1 MIATEPPRP
10 ADERLRLGAS
20 ACLLGHET
28 RYDGGHKLDRF
39 IVDELGRFVDFVP
52 VCPEVECGLPVPR
65 EAMRLVGEPE
75 SPRLMTVRTNVDLTD
90 QMMTWVRRRVEELA
104 KENLCGFIFK
114 TKSPSSGMRGVKVY
128 NDKGVPSKKGTGL
141 FARAFMERFP
151 LIPVEDDGRLHD
163 AGLRENFVERVFSLK
178 RWRDTLASG
187 RTVHALVEFHTRH
200 KYLLHAHSETH
211 ARALGKLVASAK
223 AREIP
228 EVFAEYE
235 ATLLDALAR
244 KATVRKHCNA
254 LQHMLG
260 YFKRQITADE
270 KQEMLEIVEQYRAG
284 HAPLLVPMTLMNHY
298 VRKYDQ
304 PYLKKQVYLNP
315 HPVELRLRAY
325 C

>member
-1 MIATEPPRP
+1 MPPAEKP
-10 ADERLRLGAS
+10 HPPEEMLRLGVS
-20 ACLLGHET
+20 ACLLGHEV

-39 IVDELGRFVDFVP
+39 IAHELGRFVEFVP

-65 EAMRLVGEPE
+65 EAMRLVGEPD
-75 SPRLMTVRTNVDLTD
+75 SPRLVTVRTSVDLTD
-90 QMMTWVRRRVEELA
+90 QMMDWVRRRVQELA
-104 KENLCGFIFK
+104 AENLCGFIFK

-163 AGLRENFVERVFSLK
+163 AGLRENFIERVFCLK

-187 RTVHALVEFHTRH
+187 RSVNGLVEFHTRN
-200 KYLLHAHSETH
+200 KYLLHAHSEEHT
-211 ARALGKLVASAK
+211 RALGKLVANAK
-223 AREIP
+223 GRETS

-235 ATLLDALAR
+235 AMLLDAMAR

-260 YFKRQITADE
+260 YFKKRITADE
-270 KQEMLEIVEQYRAG
+270 KQEMLEVIERYRAG
-284 HAPLLVPMTLMNHY
+284 YAPLLVPMTLMNHY
-298 VRKYDQ
+298 VRKYDE
-304 PYLKKQVYLNP
+304 PYLKKQAYLNP
-315 HPVELRLRAY
+315 HPMELRLRAY